1 MPITALAICKSPS
14 GESLVLAGE
23 DGNLAIYN
31 TASSQ
36 LIQSIPIFT
45 RQSIHG
51 INVHQVSTEAAKVLV
66 WGSASVAVF
75 STEGCDDGK
84 RPPVIQVTAPDW
96 IFDGAFY
103 DMDFTTAALVTAHN
117 EVVTL
122 RVDWDT
128 RTATLGDHVASPS
141 RPMLYTANVKW
152 IADDEVLVA
161 AGTVFGDV
169 LIWSCRWNGP
179 PSDRMLFSLSG
190 HEGSIFGVEISPILN
205 LDDGSQV
212 RLLASCSDDRTIR
225 IWDISDARSEGTAE
239 SLPSQTT
246 ASSDTG
252 FRCAPTYDEGAQG
265 QGRADVKP
273 IAIAMGHASR
283 IWGVKFGTGANNSV
297 PKSGQLPIYS
307 FGEDATCQRWSLDLH
322 SALSSPGL
330 HLSHEKTFDLHNG
343 KHLWSRALQLEA
355 DKTIIVTGGADSR
368 ITMIDDTRTPRD
380 ADGSLKTVENNVVV
394 METSDILPGVV
405 TSTSK
410 RNAEVVGRYDFLTPN
425 QLLAITNMGRLSVAS
440 IQTEQIAWKEIIT
453 SEEVTTNLRNCY
465 VLRATGNGTAVLGA
479 TTGDL
484 YLFTKSHQIIHIMK
498 LSGRIVEMNI
508 VDDRAAKGTIELV
521 AHLFGASGSH
531 AITVDS
537 DTGSAISH
545 EKLQGLDERFVAV
558 SASRI
563 GEFLALGSRHGW
575 LTIFRQ
581 TASGFQRVLD
591 MATRSRD
598 AITAIVALPR
608 SHHGGSKELY
618 LLATTRD
625 GMYRIYNVHD
635 NGETLELK
643 LVHETS
649 PPFGPMI
656 EGAWFT
662 EGDSPELML
671 YGFRSKD
678 FIVWNE
684 SRREEVVSMD
694 CGGAHRTFR
703 LTHTQGRYRFAFTRT
718 SKLCIH
724 SQDGVPQKPLK
735 LGIHGREIRA
745 ISSNGRC
752 IATGAEDTS
761 IRLWE
766 YNSKQGGLKHLA
778 YMKLHITGIQRI
790 NWLGDEYLFTSAG
803 NEEFFAWRVR
813 QMNSAYTGVAVMCE
827 GVFDDKSPIGDL
839 RIMDFD
845 VSWIDADVPDRGAI
859 ITMALSNSKLK
870 SYLYTVDL
878 ETSRGSFAL
887 LGEAAYTG
895 ACLTQV
901 RHVGTQSEGRAVLTA
916 STDGHLCFWRSS
928 ATSGA
933 AFELQWSAKIHQSS
947 IKSLDLCLLDET
959 TYGVLTG
966 GDDNALAYTVLDMSD
981 TSLAIRTGYPRVTRS
996 AHAAAINGAVLL
1008 RGEAP
1013 GSVLAVSAS
1022 NDQQLKTWSV
1032 GEDHDARLRLLS
1044 ERYSGVADAG
1054 DLCVLDKDQR
1064 EVVVG
1069 GVGLE
1074 VWRVGGASGN

>member
-1 MPITALAICKSPS
+1 
-14 GESLVLAGE
+14 
-23 DGNLAIYN
+23 
-31 TASSQ
+31 
-36 LIQSIPIFT
+36 
-45 RQSIHG
+45 
-51 INVHQVSTEAAKVLV
+51 
-66 WGSASVAVF
+66 
-75 STEGCDDGK
+75 
-84 RPPVIQVTAPDW
+84 
-96 IFDGAFY
+96 
-103 DMDFTTAALVTAHN
+103 
-117 EVVTL
+117 
-122 RVDWDT
+122 
-128 RTATLGDHVASPS
+128 
-141 RPMLYTANVKW
+141 MLYTANVKW
-152 IADDEVLVA
+152 IAEDEVLVA

-169 LIWSCRWNGP
+169 LVWSCKWNGV

-190 HEGSIFGVEISPILN
+190 HEGSIFGVEISPILT
-205 LDDGSQV
+205 LTDGNKI

-225 IWDISDARSEGTAE
+225 IWDISETGDEARAE
-239 SLPSQTT
+239 SLPPSQTT

-252 FRCAPTYDEGAQG
+252 FRCAPTYEDGNQD

-273 IAIAMGHASR
+273 IALAMGHASR
-283 IWGVKFGTGANNSV
+283 IWGVKFGIATNSV
-297 PKSGQLPIYS
+297 PESGLLPIYS
-307 FGEDATCQRWSLDLH
+307 FGEDATCQRWSLDIR
-322 SALSSPGL
+322 SALTKPGL
-330 HLSHEKTFDLHNG
+330 NLSHEKTFDLHNG
-343 KHLWSRALQLEA
+343 KHLWSRALQLEN

-368 ITMIDDTRTPRD
+368 ITIIEDVVRSHHA
-380 ADGSLKTVENNVVV
+380 ADGTNADLIENNLMV
-394 METSDILPGVV
+394 METKDILPGVV
-405 TSTSK
+405 ASASK

-440 IQTEQIAWKEIIT
+440 IQTGQITWTEIIT
-453 SEEVTTNLRNCY
+453 SDEITANLKNCY
-465 VLRATGNGTAVLGA
+465 VLRATGNGTAILGA

-484 YLFTKSHQIIHIMK
+484 YLFTDSQQIMHIMK
-498 LSGRIVEMNI
+498 LGGRIVEMNI
-508 VDDRAAKGTIELV
+508 VDDKTAEGVIEFV
-521 AHLFGASGSH
+521 AHLFGSSGSH
-531 AITVDS
+531 VVTVDRN
-537 DTGSAISH
+537 TGTAVSH

-563 GEFLALGSRHGW
+563 GDFLALGSRHGW
-575 LTIFRQ
+575 LTILRQ
-581 TASGFQRVLD
+581 TASGFQRALT

-598 AITAIVALPR
+598 AITAIVALP
-608 SHHGGSKELY
+608 SSSYTASKTLY

-625 GMYRIYNVHD
+625 GMYRIYNVQD
-635 NGETLELK
+635 KGDTLELE

-703 LTHTQGRYRFAFTRT
+703 LTHTNGRYRFAFTRT

-745 ISSNGRC
+745 ISSNGQC

-761 IRLWE
+761 IRLWGYSRE
-766 YNSKQGGLKHLA
+766 QGSLKHLA
-778 YMKLHITGIQRI
+778 CMKLHITGIQRI

-813 QMNSAYTGVAVMCE
+813 QMDSAYTGIAVMCE

-845 VSWIDADVPDRGAI
+845 VSWIDPEARQQGAI
-859 ITMALSNSKLK
+859 ITMAFSNSKLK

-878 ETSRGSFAL
+878 ETGRGSFSL

-901 RHVGTQSEGRAVLTA
+901 RHVGTQNGGRAILTA
-916 STDGHLCFWRSS
+916 STDGHLCFWRST
-928 ATSGA
+928 ATNGTP
-933 AFELQWSAKIHQSS
+933 FELQWSIKIHQNS
-947 IKSLDLCLLDET
+947 IKSLDLCLLNDV

-966 GDDNALAYTVLDMSD
+966 GDDNALAYTLLDVSDMS
-981 TSLAIRTGYPRVTRS
+981 SLTVRAGYPRMTRS
-996 AHAAAINGAVLL
+996 AHAAAINGAVLVKN
-1008 RGEAP
+1008 EAS
-1013 GSVLAVSAS
+1013 GTVLAVSAS

-1032 GEDHDARLRLLS
+1032 GEEHDTRLRLLS

-1054 DLCVLDKDQR
+1054 DFTVLEDGR
-1064 EVVVG
+1064 GEVVVG

-1074 VWRVGGASGN
+1074 VWRVGGCGGN